1 MIKSIRPHDFRRAE
15 GVDRGFV
22 RALHVVF
29 DAFGRYG
36 AIELSTLLRRPCQ
49 MIFNGVN
56 ELSWQ
61 EVTQRLGDRPY
72 LATFSLSAFAGQGAV
87 VTQLTTS
94 MRILELRL
102 GGANAAQYPEHYEP
116 TDTDY
121 GVLGPVFQGIISEFG
136 KRFSRIRETTASVVS
151 QDSNSQFVPLANPT
165 DMCLLVR
172 FDLSLGTESGEEL
185 DLVLP
190 FSLVR
195 LLIEAMRSARIPQV
209 EDEIRTVSLEQV
221 MAVPLRVS
229 LEVPPIELMPDEIA
243 SLHPG
248 DVLRL
253 YHPLDRPL
261 DVLAERVLVGRARQ
275 GQSGTRVA
283 CSLVEEVLEQ

>member
-1 MIKSIRPHDFRRAE
+1 VKVVRRHDFRRSE

-36 AIELSTLLRRPCQ
+36 AIELSSLLRRPCQ
-49 MIFNGVN
+49 VTFSGVL

-61 EVTQRLGDRPY
+61 EVTTRLGDRPY
-72 LATFSLSAFAGQGAV
+72 LATFTLSSFVGQGAL
-87 VTQLTTS
+87 VTQLDTA
-94 MRILELRL
+94 MRMLELRL
-102 GGANAAQYPEHYEP
+102 GGANASLYPSHYEP

-121 GVLGPVFQGIISEFG
+121 GVLGPIFQGIIGEFG
-136 KRFSRIRETTASVVS
+136 KRLSRIRETTATIVG

-172 FDLSLGTESGEEL
+172 FDLSLGQEAGGSL

-190 FSLVR
+190 FALVR
-195 LLIEAMRSARIPQV
+195 LIIEAMRSARMPQV
-209 EDEIRTVSLEQV
+209 EDDIRTVSREQV
-221 MAVPLRVS
+221 MMVPLRVT
-229 LEVPPIELMPDEIA
+229 LEIPSIELMADEIA
-243 SLHPG
+243 SLAPG

-253 YHPLDRPL
+253 YHPLDRPI
-261 DVLAERVLVGRARQ
+261 DVRAERVLLARARQ
-275 GQSGTRVA
+275 GQSGSRIA
-283 CSLVEEVLEQ
+283 CSVVEEVFES